1 MEVDLTM
8 IDDEDLDY
16 WCKEYPE
23 LQRAEVAEILECID
37 IEGIKD
43 DYWKN
48 NPNLDEHTVDKVVA
62 ANAAASYEYHLYYTM
77 NNEAQ

>member
-1 MEVDLTM
+1 MEADQTIVL
-8 IDDEDLDY
+8 DEELEY

-23 LQRAEVAEILECID
+23 LTREEVAEILECID

-43 DYWKN
+43 DYWRN
-48 NPNLDEHTVDKVVA
+48 NPNLNEEAVDKVVA
-62 ANAAASYEYHLYYTM
+62 SNASASYEYHLYNTM